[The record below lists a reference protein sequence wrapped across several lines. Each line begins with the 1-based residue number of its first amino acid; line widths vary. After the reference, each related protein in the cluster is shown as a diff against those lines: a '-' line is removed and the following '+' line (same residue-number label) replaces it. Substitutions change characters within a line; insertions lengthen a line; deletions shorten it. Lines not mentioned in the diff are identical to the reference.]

1 MKLFV
6 MGASLRRDSF
16 NRKLAAIAARVTRA
30 KGATVD
36 LADFADFTMPLY
48 DGDIEENEGLPEGAR
63 KFSAR
68 IKAADG
74 LIFSV
79 PEYNNSV
86 SGPFKNALDWM
97 SREKPYAF
105 TAKPVLMLGVT
116 SGKAQAL
123 QGIAQTRI
131 PLTFLGSYIYPA
143 WLGVANGATAFSEDG
158 RLLVDKTAQQRLE
171 TLTDEFLIFTERN
184 ARAPVKT

>member
-16 NRKLAAIAARVTRA
+16 NRKLAAVAAGVARA
-30 KGATVD
+30 KGSAVD

-48 DGDIEENEGLPEGAR
+48 DGDIEENEGMPEGAR

-68 IKAADG
+68 VKAADG

-86 SGPFKNALDWM
+86 SGAFKNALDWM

-105 TAKPVLMLGVT
+105 TAKPVLMLGAT
-116 SGKAQAL
+116 SGKAAAL
-123 QGIAQTRI
+123 QGIAATRV

-158 RLLVDKTAQQRLE
+158 CQLVDKAAQKRLE
-171 TLTDEFLIFTERN
+171 TLTDEFLVFTERN
-184 ARAPVKT
+184 ARAPAKT

>member
-6 MGASLRRDSF
+6 MGASLRRDSY
-16 NRKLAAIAARVTRA
+16 NRRLAAIAADTFNA
-30 KGATVD
+30 KGAKVD
-36 LADFADFTMPLY
+36 LADFAEFDMPLY
-48 DGDIEENEGLPEGAR
+48 HGDVEDSDGMPEGAR

-74 LIFSV
+74 LVFAV
-79 PEYNNSV
+79 PEYNNSI

-97 SREKPYAF
+97 SREKPYPF
-105 TAKPVLMLGVT
+105 RAKPLLLMGAT

-143 WLGVANGATAFSEDG
+143 WLGVAHGETAFSEDG
-158 RLLVDKTAQQRLE
+158 KWLTDKDAAKRLE
-171 TLTDEFLIFTERN
+171 TLSDEFLVFVERN
-184 ARAPVKT
+184 ARVPAKT